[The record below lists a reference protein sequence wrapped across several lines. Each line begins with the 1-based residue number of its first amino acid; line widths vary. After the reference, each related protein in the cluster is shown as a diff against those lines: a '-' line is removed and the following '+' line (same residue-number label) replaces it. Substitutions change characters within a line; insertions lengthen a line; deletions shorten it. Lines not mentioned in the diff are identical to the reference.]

1 MISGLD
7 QGFLFDL
14 LVSWFPD
21 LIGCLG
27 AILVLVTYAFLQVG
41 KLKSNGVL
49 YSFLNFV
56 AACMILISLFY
67 SWNLPVF
74 VMEVAWMMISAYG
87 VVKVILCDKLG
98 HKISF

>member
-1 MISGLD
+1 MTPELG

-14 LVSWFPD
+14 LVVWFPD
-21 LIGCLG
+21 VIGCLG
-27 AILVLVTYAFLQVG
+27 AVLVLITYAFLQVG
-41 KLKSNGVL
+41 KLKSNGFL

-56 AACMILISLFY
+56 AAFMILISLFY
-67 SWNLPVF
+67 SWNLAAF

-87 VVKVILCDKLG
+87 VIKVILLDKLG